1 MTIELSA
8 PTTPLPTGGRSRDEV
23 LELLDQLAAGDLDWR
38 EGRHQGWVYWPGE
51 EASEVIE
58 EAARRFHFTNPLL
71 GRAFPSL
78 TRIQSDVLAIVSAL
92 LHAPGSD
99 GIVSTGGTESNLLAV
114 WTALQRAKRSG
125 SLTSTPSIVIPLS
138 AHPSFNK
145 AAAYFGCSVVRV
157 PTGPD
162 YAADPVATEAA
173 ITADTVLLVGS
184 APSYAHGIVDP
195 VGGLGA
201 IAQERGLPL
210 HIDACLGGLILP
222 FVEQLGRP
230 VPTWDFRA
238 AGVTSVSADLHKHGY
253 SPKGASVLLVSDP
266 ELAAG
271 GEFFFDGWPN
281 GRYQTMT
288 ITGSR
293 SGSAL
298 AGAWAALQF
307 LGTDGYRRLTE
318 QVMDATDRFQAA
330 IGEQPA
336 LSVIG
341 SPPANKFA
349 YTAEGA
355 DIVAIA
361 DALEAR
367 GWYTMRQAMPE
378 AIGMQVATYHG
389 DAIAPYAADL
399 AAAVDEVVH
408 GGRRRGDT
416 AASYN

>member
-1 MTIELSA
+1 MPSS
-8 PTTPLPTGGRSRDEV
+8 GRSRDQV
-23 LELLDQLAAGDLDWR
+23 LEQLDLLAADDLRWR
-38 EGRHQGWVYWPGE
+38 EGRHQGWVYWPGD
-51 EASEVIE
+51 EAAEVIE
-58 EAARRFHFTNPLL
+58 EAVRRFHFTNPLL
-71 GRAFPSL
+71 PRAFPSL
-78 TRIQSDVLAIVSAL
+78 TRIQSDLLAITSEL
-92 LHAPGSD
+92 LHAPGSA
-99 GIVSTGGTESNLLAV
+99 GIVTTGGTESNLLAV

-125 SLTSTPSIVIPLS
+125 SLTSSPSIVIPFS

-145 AAAYFGCSVVRV
+145 AASYFGCEVVRV

-162 YAADPVATEAA
+162 YAADPVATDAA

-184 APSYAHGIVDP
+184 APGYAHGIVDP
-195 VGGLGA
+195 VDALGA

-210 HIDACLGGLILP
+210 HVDACLGGLILP
-222 FVEQLGRP
+222 FVERLGRP

-271 GEFFFDGWPN
+271 GEFYFDGWPN
-281 GRYQTMT
+281 GRYQTLT
-288 ITGSR
+288 VTGSR

-307 LGTDGYRRLTE
+307 LGTDGYVELAD
-318 QVMDATDRFQAA
+318 QVMHSTDRFQAA
-330 IGEQPA
+330 INEQPT

-349 YTAEGA
+349 YTSDDA

-367 GWYTMRQAMPE
+367 GWYVMRQATPE

-389 DAIAPYAADL
+389 EAAGPYAADL
-399 AAAVDEVVH
+399 AASVDEVID
-408 GGRRRGDT
+408 GGRRRGDIG
-416 AASYN
+416 ASYN